1 MSAVKKYA
9 ALHCRTNAGIHKGSF
24 SHSEKP
30 KPDHLPQTSHPTQ
43 HVMRFTDIT
52 ALVFFIVAAVALPVD
67 KPVANWTCSQAEDC
81 CPHPGPA
88 CD

>member
-1 MSAVKKYA
+1 
-9 ALHCRTNAGIHKGSF
+9 
-24 SHSEKP
+24 
-30 KPDHLPQTSHPTQ
+30 
-43 HVMRFTDIT
+43 MRFTDIT